1 MARTSKCL
9 KTWCYM
15 VMIWVMVEFCVV
27 GWLWNFISILPKIQE
42 FLHPWSS
49 RILHQISWDI
59 VGDGCRFGDDASALG
74 DLSRS
79 TARRR
84 AWPRQLL
91 DYAVLLYQLIVSIL
105 VEVVWWYAILLHT
118 VTVVLTI
125 VVINVMI
132 SVCIRRIMLYLSSPH
147 LKSDNLQ
154 RANESRVNFE
164 KSPVLWAFEHRLK
177 PDRVARI
184 FMESNH
190 LKDATPCWFYV
201 FGPKDHKVIVDH
213 RWR

>member
-1 MARTSKCL
+1 MCVFSWMIISLLDVLSFIEPPGLSRLKFEAPSLRPQRCTEGSYLQLSMARTSKCL
-9 KTWCYM
+9 KTWCFM

-42 FLHPWSS
+42 ILHPSSS

-84 AWPRQLL
+84 SWPRQLL
-91 DYAVLLYQLIVSIL
+91 EHEVLLYQLIVSIL

-118 VTVVLTI
+118 
-125 VVINVMI
+125 NG
-132 SVCIRRIMLYLSSPH
+132 CPYNCC
-147 LKSDNLQ
+147 D
-154 RANESRVNFE
+154 
-164 KSPVLWAFEHRLK
+164 
-177 PDRVARI
+177 
-184 FMESNH
+184 
-190 LKDATPCWFYV
+190 
-201 FGPKDHKVIVDH
+201 
-213 RWR
+213 

>member
-1 MARTSKCL
+1 MCVFSWMIISLLDVLSFIEPPGLSRLKFEAPSLWPQRCTKGSYLQLSMARTSKCL
-9 KTWCYM
+9 KTWCFM

-91 DYAVLLYQLIVSIL
+91 DYEVLLYQLIVTTS
-105 VEVVWWYAILLHT
+105 WSCM
-118 VTVVLTI
+118 
-125 VVINVMI
+125 MI
-132 SVCIRRIMLYLSSPH
+132 CYFIAYRNGCPYNCC
-147 LKSDNLQ
+147 D
-154 RANESRVNFE
+154 
-164 KSPVLWAFEHRLK
+164 
-177 PDRVARI
+177 
-184 FMESNH
+184 
-190 LKDATPCWFYV
+190 
-201 FGPKDHKVIVDH
+201 
-213 RWR
+213 